1 MIEKMSESEG
11 KVIGFKAIGT
21 VTKADYNV
29 LVPEVQALINEEGSI
44 SLLLDLTQFKW
55 EDIEAWGADINFG
68 RTYREKIDK
77 IAIVGDKTWEE
88 WIAILADP
96 FYSQEARFF
105 YSKDIYAAWKW
116 LKK

>member
-11 KVIGFKAIGT
+11 KVLGFKAIGT
-21 VTKADYNV
+21 ITKADYTV

-68 RTYREKIDK
+68 RTYREK
-77 IAIVGDKTWEE
+77 
-88 WIAILADP
+88 
-96 FYSQEARFF
+96 
-105 YSKDIYAAWKW
+105 
-116 LKK
+116 